1 VPIGGYAEAVQL
13 TQLAYFVAVS
23 ETRHFTRAARQ
34 LHVAQPSL
42 SQQVR
47 ALERELGTPLF
58 TRTRGNIALTEAGEV
73 LLPLAR
79 RMLADADRAQVEV
92 RELLSLRRGRLR
104 LGATPSLLTG
114 LLPDLIARFARE
126 HPGVRLTV
134 SEAGSRALVDE
145 LAAGGVDLAM
155 VILPLAH
162 PDPTLV
168 TAPLREEELVLAS
181 AAGTAPPY
189 GDGPVALADLAG
201 VPLVVPHAGYDLHAL
216 TVQACRAAG
225 FEPVFAVAGGELDAV
240 LALVGAGLGVAVL
253 PGAAVRRAGLRAT
266 PIAPPGLRRTIG
278 LAYRADTELPR
289 AAQEFRAALLAHLVS
304 SGD

>member
-1 VPIGGYAEAVQL
+1 VQL

-23 ETRHFTRAARQ
+23 ENRHFTRAARQ

-42 SQQVR
+42 SQQIR
-47 ALERELGTPLF
+47 ALERELGAPLF

-79 RMLADADRAQVEV
+79 RMLADAERAQVEV
-92 RELLSLRRGRLR
+92 GELLSLRRGRLR

-114 LLPDLIARFARE
+114 LLPDLVARFARE
-126 HPGVRLTV
+126 HPGVRLAV
-134 SEAGSRALVDE
+134 SEGGSRALVDE

-168 TAPLREEELVLAS
+168 TTPLREEELVVAS
-181 AAGTAPPY
+181 AAGAVPPY

-201 VPLVVPHAGYDLHAL
+201 VPLVVPHTGYDLHAL

-225 FEPVFAVAGGELDAV
+225 FEPVFALAGGEMDAV
-240 LALVGAGLGVAVL
+240 LALVGAGVGAAVL
-253 PGAAVRRAGLRAT
+253 PAAAVRRAGLRAT

-289 AAQEFRAALLAHLVS
+289 AAQKFRAALLAHLS
-304 SGD
+304 T

>member
-1 VPIGGYAEAVQL
+1 VQFS
-13 TQLAYFVAVS
+13 QLAYFVAVS

-42 SQQVR
+42 SQQIR
-47 ALERELGTPLF
+47 ALERELGAALF

-73 LLPLAR
+73 LLPVAR

-114 LLPDLIARFARE
+114 LLPDLVARFAGD

-134 SEAGSRALVDE
+134 SEGGSRALVEE
-145 LAAGGVDLAM
+145 LAAGGVDLAL

-168 TAPLREEELVLAS
+168 TTPLRDEELVLAS
-181 AAGTAPPY
+181 AGPPPS

-201 VPLVVPHAGYDLHAL
+201 VPLVVPHPGYDLHAL

-225 FEPVFAVAGGELDAV
+225 FEPVFAVEGGELDAV
-240 LALVGAGLGVAVL
+240 MALVGAGVGVAVL
-253 PGAAVRRAGLRAT
+253 PAAAVRRAGLRAT
-266 PIAPPGLRRTIG
+266 PIAPPGLHRTIG

-289 AAQEFRAALLAHLVS
+289 AAAEFRTVLLAHLGAH
-304 SGD
+304 GDVGR